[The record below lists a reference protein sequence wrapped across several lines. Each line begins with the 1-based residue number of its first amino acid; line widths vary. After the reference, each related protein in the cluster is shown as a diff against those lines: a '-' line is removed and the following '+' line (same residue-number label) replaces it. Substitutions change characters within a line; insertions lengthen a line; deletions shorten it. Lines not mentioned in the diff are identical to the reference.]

1 LPFAD
6 DVTASRTFLV
16 VDDEPFVREVLGEI
30 LDVLGVEALLVSSGE
45 EAIALLGSRE
55 APLHGALVDV
65 RMPGISGYT
74 CVAALRR
81 LRPGLACAVMS
92 GLDAGEVS
100 GALPDGVRWLSKPF
114 TVAEVRALVGS
125 LQAG

>member
-1 LPFAD
+1 MKTIPIEPS
-6 DVTASRTFLV
+6 TKGRILV
-16 VDDEPFVREVLGEI
+16 VDDEPLNRELLRDLLELNGYTVLEATDGLSALKMVDSGTCDVI
-30 LDVLGVEALLVSSGE
+30 LL
-45 EAIALLGSRE
+45 
-55 APLHGALVDV
+55 DV

-81 LRPGLACAVMS
+81 LQPGLACAVMS

-100 GALPDGVRWLSKPF
+100 EVLPDGVLWLSKPF
-114 TVAEVRALVGS
+114 TVADVRALVGS